1 MSNVRIHLDMPGNVR
16 ATRVMKMLADLA
28 REEGCR
34 LTRQETEYGPT
45 YRLTPLYQPS
55 PKGESHVR

>member
-1 MSNVRIHLDMPGNVR
+1 MSTRYHIDAPDSVRR
-16 ATRVMKMLADLA
+16 TRLMKLLADLA
-28 REEGCR
+28 RETGCR
-34 LTRQETEYGPT
+34 LTQQETEYGPT